1 MSILL
6 ALALAHPVLAAEG
19 DPPPAPKAEAKKFE
33 VPPVKMGGLIFAH
46 YGYDLTKSAKSAN
59 SFELDRAYLTAQAQ
73 MSEHLGAKI
82 TLDAGRLD
90 DTAADTKI
98 RVFVKNAALE
108 AANGKAIKARF
119 GVVDTG
125 YVPYA
130 ESFMGGRYIAKFM
143 ADDQKL
149 QSTADIGI
157 NAQGEQA
164 GGLVSWHASVLNGEG
179 YSKPE
184 LDAGKTG
191 AARVTVN
198 PLAKNDKLALPI
210 TGFVAY
216 AIPPKNGDSVI
227 TYAGAL
233 GVKVPHVYGWFEYVG
248 KSTAGVS
255 TGGVSA
261 TVSPRFPKYANVILR
276 VDRFD
281 PDAKA
286 TGDSFL
292 KLIGGVSHDFLEKT
306 SVALTY
312 ERTQPEKGDASHGV
326 FVHMQA
332 GF

>member
-1 MSILL
+1 MSLIL

-19 DPPPAPKAEAKKFE
+19 DKPPEAKAEAKKFE
-33 VPPVKMGGLIFAH
+33 VPPVKVSGLIFAH
-46 YGYDLTKSAKSAN
+46 YGYDLTETAASAN
-59 SFELDRAYLTAQAQ
+59 SFDLDRAYLTASSQ

-90 DTAADTKI
+90 DTTADTKV
-98 RVFVKNAALE
+98 RVFVKNAWLE
-108 AANGKAIKARF
+108 ASNGKAIKARF

-125 YVPYA
+125 YVPFA
-130 ESFMGGRYIAKFM
+130 ESFIGGRYVAKMM

-149 QSTADIGI
+149 QSTADFGV
-157 NAQGEQA
+157 NVQGEQA
-164 GGLVSWHASVLNGEG
+164 GGLVSWHAAVLNGEG

-184 LDAGKTG
+184 ADAGKTG
-191 AARVTVN
+191 TARVSVN
-198 PLAKNDKLALPI
+198 PLAKAEKLALPI
-210 TGFVAY
+210 TGFVSY
-216 AIPPKNGDSVI
+216 AIPAKNGDSVL

-255 TGGVSA
+255 TGAISA

-276 VDRFD
+276 VDRVD
-281 PDAKA
+281 PDASA

-312 ERTQPEKGDASHGV
+312 ERTQPESGDPSHGV

>member
-1 MSILL
+1 MSLLL

-19 DPPPAPKAEAKKFE
+19 DKPAETKAEAKKFE
-33 VPPVKMGGLIFAH
+33 VPPVKVSGLIFAH
-46 YGYDLTKSAKSAN
+46 YGYDLTETAASAN
-59 SFELDRAYLTAQAQ
+59 SFDLDRAYLTASSQ

-90 DTAADTKI
+90 DTAADTKV
-98 RVFVKNAALE
+98 RVFVKNAWLE

-125 YVPYA
+125 YVGYQ
-130 ESFMGGRYIAKFM
+130 ESFIGGRYVAKMM

-149 QSTADIGI
+149 QSTADFGV
-157 NAQGEQA
+157 NVQGEQA
-164 GGLVSWHASVLNGEG
+164 GGLLSWHAAILNGEG

-184 LDAGKTG
+184 ADAGKTG
-191 AARVTVN
+191 TARVSVN
-198 PLAKNDKLALPI
+198 PLAKNEKLALPI
-210 TGFVAY
+210 TGFVSY
-216 AIPPKNGDSVI
+216 AIPAKNGDSVL

-255 TGGVSA
+255 TGAISA

-276 VDRFD
+276 VDRVD

-286 TGDSFL
+286 SGDSFL

-312 ERTQPEKGDASHGV
+312 ERTQPESGDPTHGV